1 MSGKKSFFF
10 VFIESTVKRELQKHE
25 TYKDGS

>member
-1 MSGKKSFFF
+1 MSGKKSFF